1 MVSRDPKSG
10 HKFKF
15 SGGLIWIVLHYPK
28 REQSLFIYLFLEMVH
43 NKNKYSKM
51 PASKLKLTSWLRISG
66 NHIFSTGFIEQNKI
80 KVTYLLK

>member
-28 REQSLFIYLFLEMVH
+28 REQTLFINLFLEMVH
-43 NKNKYSKM
+43 NKNKH
-51 PASKLKLTSWLRISG
+51 SKLPAKPSDSWISSDLWLK
-66 NHIFSTGFIEQNKI
+66 IAFSKYIG
-80 KVTYLLK
+80 V